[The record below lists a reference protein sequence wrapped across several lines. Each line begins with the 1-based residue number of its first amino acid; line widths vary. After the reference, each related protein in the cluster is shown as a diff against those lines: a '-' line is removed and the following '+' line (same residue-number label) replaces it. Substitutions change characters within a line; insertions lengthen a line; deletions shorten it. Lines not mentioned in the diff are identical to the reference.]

1 MAGALFGATT
11 TAEAACY
18 GSTPSAMTFA
28 DSPFDGE
35 VGLAPEITTVSM
47 AVDGACNY
55 SVNPGLTLPLIDDDF
70 VFIYVDRDGNA
81 ATGSLNWGGADV
93 VVGTVGGTYG
103 DSPPLLGVWNGAQFT
118 FTDTSP
124 AGTAPFHGGFSATL
138 DRLGV
143 APGVTTGVQVRTDW
157 NGTYDTYN
165 DYAPDTNVSI
175 PLAVNYSTAPPP
187 PPPPPPPPA
196 PAPAPAP
203 LPSAP
208 VADAQGCTIP
218 NVKGRTRD
226 AAETRLFN
234 ADCEVAFTVVKRY
247 SNTIRKGRVIGTSPG
262 TGIITTKR
270 VKLIV
275 SKGRKRARARASA
288 VAPSI
293 LDRLEDAANAPMR

>member
-1 MAGALFGATT
+1 
-11 TAEAACY
+11 
-18 GSTPSAMTFA
+18 MTFA

-35 VGLAPEITTVSM
+35 GGLAPEITTVSM

-103 DSPPLLGVWNGAQFT
+103 DSPLGVWNGAQFT
-118 FTDTSP
+118 FTDASP

-143 APGVTTGVQVRTDW
+143 APGVTTGVQVGRIGTRSTTPTTTTRRTR
-157 NGTYDTYN
+157 TCR
-165 DYAPDTNVSI
+165 SRSR
-175 PLAVNYSTAPPP
+175 STTRPRHPRHPRRRLRPRRPPI
-187 PPPPPPPPA
+187 
-196 PAPAPAP
+196 PAP

-208 VADAQGCTIP
+208 VADAEGCTIP

-247 SNTIRKGRVIGTSPG
+247 SNTVRKGRVIDTAPG

-270 VKLIV
+270 VTLIV
-275 SKGRKRARARASA
+275 SKGRKRARASASA
-288 VAPSI
+288 VAPS
-293 LDRLEDAANAPMR
+293 LLERLETLANAPKP